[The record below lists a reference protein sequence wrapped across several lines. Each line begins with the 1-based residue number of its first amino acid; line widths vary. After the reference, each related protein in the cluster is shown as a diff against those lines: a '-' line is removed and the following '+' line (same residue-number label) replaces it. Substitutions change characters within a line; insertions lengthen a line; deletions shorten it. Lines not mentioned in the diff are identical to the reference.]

1 MKMNVLYITV
11 FLATVVVVGLLLLY
25 FAKMRLRFEQRMVR
39 LPKVSD
45 VPVERWS
52 KLAEEKIFFGH
63 QSVGYNIIDG
73 IEDII
78 HQGGPVKLNI
88 IEMSSSLDFEKPCLT
103 HVQVGQNTQPLSK
116 IESFLDILKNGSGE
130 KLDIAF
136 LKFCYVD
143 ITHDSNHLEI
153 FEKYKAA
160 INDMERQYPRVKF
173 LHFTVPLTS
182 PVKNAKSSVKGFTK
196 WLLMKPTAIDDNLK
210 REQYNK
216 LVRDTYGKTG
226 RVFDLTFIESV
237 GPGGLPRYVDRGG
250 LRIPFMAP
258 EYTDD
263 GGHLNEKGRKAV
275 AEQLLIKLSEVAA
288 QNP

>member
-1 MKMNVLYITV
+1 MKMSVLYVTV
-11 FLATVVVVGLLLLY
+11 ILAVVTAVGLLLVY
-25 FAKMRLRFEQRMVR
+25 FAKTKLRFEQRTVH
-39 LPKVSD
+39 LPKISD

-52 KLAEEKIFFGH
+52 KLAEEKILFGR
-63 QSVGYNIIDG
+63 QSVGYNIVQG
-73 IEDII
+73 LEDII
-78 HQGGPVKLNI
+78 RQDDRIKLNI
-88 IEMSSSLDFEKPCLT
+88 VETSSTFDFEKP
-103 HVQVGQNTQPLSK
+103 VFVYAQVGQNTQPLSK
-116 IESFLDILKNGSGE
+116 IESFSDILKNGGGE

-136 LKFCYVD
+136 LKFCYAD

-160 INDMERQYPRVKF
+160 ISDMEQRYPRVRF

-182 PVKNAKSSVKGFTK
+182 PAKRSVKGFAK
-196 WLLMKPTAIDDNLK
+196 LLLMKPAETDDNFK
-210 REQYNK
+210 REQYNE

-226 RVFDLTFIESV
+226 RVFDLAFIESV
-237 GPGGLPRYVDRGG
+237 GPDGLPCYVDRGG
-250 LRIPFMAP
+250 QQIPFMAL